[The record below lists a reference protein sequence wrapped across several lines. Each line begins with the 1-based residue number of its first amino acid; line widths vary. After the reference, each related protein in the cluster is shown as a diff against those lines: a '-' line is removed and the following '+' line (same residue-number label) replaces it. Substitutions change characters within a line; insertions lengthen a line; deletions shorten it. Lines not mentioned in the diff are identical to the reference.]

1 LDGDDECVIVVVESE
16 GLIGTGVV
24 ALAGSSELF
33 EF

>member
-1 LDGDDECVIVVVESE
+1 VIVVVESE

-33 EF
+33 EFWNVE